1 MRLKIR
7 PVLKL
12 PTDNEAKIK
21 YGGGGA
27 YFPVDRIF
35 SPKVLQS
42 ILYNFL
48 LASIRCIIHSI
59 LLPFK
64 QEEVYL
70 QLFDMSI

>member
-21 YGGGGA
+21 YGGGA
-27 YFPVDRIF
+27 YFPVDSIF

-48 LASIRCIIHSI
+48 LASISCIIHSI

>member
-27 YFPVDRIF
+27 YFPVDSIF

-64 QEEVYL
+64 QVEVYL

>member
-1 MRLKIR
+1 MRLKIH

-21 YGGGGA
+21 YGGGA
-27 YFPVDRIF
+27 YFPVDSIF

>member
-21 YGGGGA
+21 YGGGA
-27 YFPVDRIF
+27 YFPVDSIF

-48 LASIRCIIHSI
+48 LASSRCIIHSI

>member
-21 YGGGGA
+21 YGGGA
-27 YFPVDRIF
+27 YFPVDSIF

-59 LLPFK
+59 LLLFK

>member
-1 MRLKIR
+1 MKLKIR

-21 YGGGGA
+21 YGGGA
-27 YFPVDRIF
+27 YFPVDSIF

>member
-21 YGGGGA
+21 YGGGA
-27 YFPVDRIF
+27 YFPVDSIF

-48 LASIRCIIHSI
+48 LASIRCIIHSM

>member
-21 YGGGGA
+21 YGGGA
-27 YFPVDRIF
+27 YFPVDSIF

-64 QEEVYL
+64 QVEVYL